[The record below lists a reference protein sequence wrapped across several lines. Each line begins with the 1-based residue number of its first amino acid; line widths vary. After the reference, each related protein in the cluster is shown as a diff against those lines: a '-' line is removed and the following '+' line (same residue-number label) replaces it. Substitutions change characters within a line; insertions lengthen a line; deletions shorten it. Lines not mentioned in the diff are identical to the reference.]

1 LRRMLPVFSRM
12 RTSDTRTKT
21 LTMLRERRE
30 RLATA
35 LASLEPV
42 PPAQGGL
49 SARELVI
56 WWERLAEL
64 DARIERYR
72 EAP

>member
-1 LRRMLPVFSRM
+1 M
-12 RTSDTRTKT
+12 REHETRTQT
-21 LTMLRERRE
+21 LNMLRERRE
-30 RLATA
+30 RLATE

-49 SARELVI
+49 SARELVV
-56 WWERLAEL
+56 WRERLAEL

-72 EAP
+72 EAG

>member
-1 LRRMLPVFSRM
+1 M
-12 RTSDTRTKT
+12 REHDTRNQT
-21 LTMLRERRE
+21 LDMLRQRRE
-30 RLATA
+30 RLATE

-42 PPAQGGL
+42 SPAQGGL

-56 WWERLAEL
+56 WRTRLAEL

-72 EAP
+72 EAG

>member
-1 LRRMLPVFSRM
+1 M
-12 RTSDTRTKT
+12 REHDTRNQT
-21 LTMLRERRE
+21 LDMLRQRRE
-30 RLATA
+30 RLATE

-42 PPAQGGL
+42 APAQGGL

-56 WWERLAEL
+56 WRTRLAEL

-72 EAP
+72 EAG

>member
-1 LRRMLPVFSRM
+1 
-12 RTSDTRTKT
+12 
-21 LTMLRERRE
+21 MLRERRE

-42 PPAQGGL
+42 PPAEGGL

>member
-1 LRRMLPVFSRM
+1 M
-12 RTSDTRTKT
+12 REHDTRNQT
-21 LTMLRERRE
+21 LDMLRQRRE
-30 RLATA
+30 RLATE

-42 PPAQGGL
+42 APAQGGH

-56 WWERLAEL
+56 WRTRLAEL

-72 EAP
+72 EAG